1 MEQNATDIQQ
11 IVSNK
16 WIVEGVVAMTRQ
28 LHPET
33 TSWQRSVKK
42 YCRRLWADRYMY
54 LIILPV
60 LVYFALFK
68 YWPMLWLRVSFY
80 DYKVLKG
87 FDGSKFVGLKY
98 LEKFLSSPDFWVILG
113 NTIVLNLY
121 CLAFVFPVPIL
132 FALLLN
138 ELRPGRFKK
147 FTQTISYLPY
157 FISTI
162 AFASMIITFLS
173 PNEGTLA
180 TIFRMFGKEPIYFMG
195 DAKYFRPI
203 VVISGIWQLMGW
215 NAIVYLSAL
224 TAIDPQLYEAAVI
237 DGAGRW
243 KQTWHVT
250 LPSIRTTIVI
260 MLILQIG
267 NLMNVN
273 FEKVYLLQNTANL
286 SASEVIQTYVY
297 KQGIVNFNYSYGSMI
312 GMFNS
317 VVSLLLV
324 AGANAVSRKISEVS
338 LW

>member
-1 MEQNATDIQQ
+1 MN
-11 IVSNK
+11 N
-16 WIVEGVVAMTRQ
+16 G
-28 LHPET
+28 LHPVP
-33 TSWQRSVKK
+33 SAYQSPSQRIKK

-98 LEKFLSSPDFWVILG
+98 LEKLLSSPDFGSILS

-138 ELRPGRFKK
+138 ELRPGMFKK

-180 TIFRMFGKEPIYFMG
+180 NIFRLFGKEPIYFMG

-224 TAIDPQLYEAAVI
+224 TSIDPQLYEAAVI

-250 LPSIRTTIVI
+250 LPCIRTTIVI

-286 SASEVIQTYVY
+286 TSSEVIQTYVY